1 MATLNVSFN
10 ISSTDATSDTLGL
23 NPSLAITVTNPVAN
37 TLRTSVLHTAPT
49 VIVASS
55 AASDTFV
62 CLRNL
67 DSTNFVTLYND
78 AGDAF
83 GVLEPSEFAF
93 YPVKNGVGLEVQAD
107 TAACVVEYGYWTR
120 S

>member
-10 ISSTDATSDTLGL
+10 ISSTDATSDPLGL
-23 NPSLAITVTNPVAN
+23 APSLAITVTSPIGN
-37 TLRTSVLHTAPT
+37 TLRASISHSAPT

-62 CLRNL
+62 YVKNT
-67 DSTNFVTLYND
+67 DATNFVTLYND

-93 YPVKNGVGLEVQAD
+93 YPVKNGVGLEIQAD